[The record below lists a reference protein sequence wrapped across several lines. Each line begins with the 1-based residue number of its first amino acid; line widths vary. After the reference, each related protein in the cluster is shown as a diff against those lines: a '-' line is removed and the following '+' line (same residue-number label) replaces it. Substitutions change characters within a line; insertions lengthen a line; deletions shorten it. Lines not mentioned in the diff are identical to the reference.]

1 MIKSLSQEGG
11 GLFGSN
17 SYPNSAS
24 DVIAVSQNAPRTN
37 ITITERKA
45 APVTYNNLLDGNN
58 TRPEISTALK
68 QNLSLSPG
76 PFVSGHGVVSKRERV
91 VSGTVLKQNKII
103 INSIFL
109 IKLLTNVFKT
119 ILY

>member
-76 PFVSGHGVVSKRERV
+76 PFVSGRGLVSKRESCFRDA
-91 VSGTVLKQNKII
+91 
-103 INSIFL
+103 
-109 IKLLTNVFKT
+109 FKT
-119 ILY
+119 K

>member
-1 MIKSLSQEGG
+1 MRESFSPRALQTFHFESQSSTRKIKSLKQEGG

-45 APVTYNNLLDGNN
+45 APVTYNNLQDGNN
-58 TRPEISTALK
+58 TRPEDSTALK
-68 QNLSLSPG
+68 QTFSL
-76 PFVSGHGVVSKRERV
+76 
-91 VSGTVLKQNKII
+91 
-103 INSIFL
+103 
-109 IKLLTNVFKT
+109 
-119 ILY
+119 